1 MKTKL
6 KQYFP
11 MIHTKEEILQEIE
24 RNVKLTEEFYSWR
37 EEQRA
42 DFLDFCTGA
51 KGVKMLYDSF
61 FKEIMNPETVPE
73 RLEDFLSVLL
83 RKKVKIVEV
92 LPGDSTR
99 LADEQS
105 LLMMDILVRFEDGSY
120 CNVEVQKIG
129 YAFPG
134 ERCACYSSDLLLRQY
149 KSARSKRK
157 NEFTYKDVKGV
168 YTIVLI
174 DKSQGEFHKFKDIYR
189 HSFEQ
194 KSDTGLKLNLLQNY
208 IFVPLDIF
216 RKNMENKGISN
227 KLDAWLAFLSMD
239 SPEMIMEL
247 SNKYPE
253 FKAMYE
259 HVYNIC
265 QNVEKVMG
273 MYSEELRILDQNTVR
288 YMVDQMQEEIDS
300 QKEQLDSQREQID
313 NQKEQ
318 LISQKN
324 QLEMKNKQLEQQEK
338 ELQKLRRMLAEK
350 EQNERI

>member
-1 MKTKL
+1 M
-6 KQYFP
+6 
-11 MIHTKEEILQEIE
+11 
-24 RNVKLTEEFYSWR
+24 
-37 EEQRA
+37 
-42 DFLDFCTGA
+42 
-51 KGVKMLYDSF
+51 
-61 FKEIMNPETVPE
+61 
-73 RLEDFLSVLL
+73 
-83 RKKVKIVEV
+83 
-92 LPGDSTR
+92 
-99 LADEQS
+99 
-105 LLMMDILVRFEDGSY
+105 
-120 CNVEVQKIG
+120 
-129 YAFPG
+129 
-134 ERCACYSSDLLLRQY
+134 
-149 KSARSKRK
+149 
-157 NEFTYKDVKGV
+157 

-313 NQKEQ
+313 NQKE
-318 LISQKN
+318 
-324 QLEMKNKQLEQQEK
+324 
-338 ELQKLRRMLAEK
+338 
-350 EQNERI
+350 

>member
-1 MKTKL
+1 MNNKL
-6 KQYFP
+6 RQYFP
-11 MIHTKEEILQEIE
+11 MLRTKEEILREIE

-37 EEQRA
+37 EEQRE
-42 DFLDFCTGA
+42 DFLDFCTGV

-83 RKKVKIVEV
+83 QKKVKIVEV

-194 KSDTGLKLNLLQNY
+194 RSDTGLKLNLLQNY

-216 RKNMENKGISN
+216 RKSVENKGISN

-239 SPEMIMEL
+239 SLEVIVEL
-247 SNKYPE
+247 SNKYPK

-273 MYSEELRILDQNTVR
+273 MYSEELKILDQNTVR

-300 QKEQLDSQREQID
+300 QKEQLEIKDRQLDSQ
-313 NQKEQ
+313 KE
-318 LISQKN
+318 
-324 QLEMKNKQLEQQEK
+324 QLEQQEK
-338 ELQKLRRMLAEK
+338 ELQKLRHMLAEK
-350 EQNERI
+350 NT

>member
-1 MKTKL
+1 MNNKL

-11 MIHTKEEILQEIE
+11 MIRTKEEIIREIE
-24 RNVKLTEEFYSWR
+24 KDIRLTEEFYKWE
-37 EEQRA
+37 EEQRTE
-42 DFLDFCTGA
+42 FLEFCTGV

-83 RKKVKIVEV
+83 QKKVKIIEI
-92 LPGDSTR
+92 LPGDNTR

-105 LLMMDILVRFEDGSY
+105 LLIMDILVRFEDGSY

-149 KSARSKRK
+149 KNARSKRK

-174 DKSQGEFHKFKDIYR
+174 DKSQREFHKFKDTYR
-189 HSFEQ
+189 HVFEQ
-194 KSDTGLKLNLLQNY
+194 KSDTGLTLNLLQNY
-208 IFVPLDIF
+208 IFIPLDIF
-216 RKNMENKGISN
+216 RKNIENKGISN

-239 SPEMIMEL
+239 SPETIMEL
-247 SNKYPE
+247 SQKYPV

-259 HVYNIC
+259 HIYDIC

-273 MYSEELRILDQNTVR
+273 MYSEELKILDHNTVK

-300 QKEQLDSQREQID
+300 QKEQLDI
-313 NQKEQ
+313 
-318 LISQKN
+318 QKN
-324 QLEMKNKQLEQQEK
+324 QLIEKDEQLKQQEK
-338 ELQKLRRMLAEK
+338 ELQKLRRILAEK
-350 EQNERI
+350 K

>member
-1 MKTKL
+1 
-6 KQYFP
+6 
-11 MIHTKEEILQEIE
+11 
-24 RNVKLTEEFYSWR
+24 
-37 EEQRA
+37 
-42 DFLDFCTGA
+42 
-51 KGVKMLYDSF
+51 
-61 FKEIMNPETVPE
+61 
-73 RLEDFLSVLL
+73 
-83 RKKVKIVEV
+83 
-92 LPGDSTR
+92 
-99 LADEQS
+99 
-105 LLMMDILVRFEDGSY
+105 
-120 CNVEVQKIG
+120 
-129 YAFPG
+129 
-134 ERCACYSSDLLLRQY
+134 
-149 KSARSKRK
+149 
-157 NEFTYKDVKGV
+157 
-168 YTIVLI
+168 
-174 DKSQGEFHKFKDIYR
+174 
-189 HSFEQ
+189 
-194 KSDTGLKLNLLQNY
+194 
-208 IFVPLDIF
+208 
-216 RKNMENKGISN
+216 MENKGISN

-300 QKEQLDSQREQID
+300 QKEQLDSQREQ
-313 NQKEQ
+313 